1 MTMTRLQLNEVLDG
15 IVNQLSKNEK
25 AEIITKLLDIMTIK
39 QKKEIINYFQ
49 VNFPTDTRISL
60 EENGIVETV

>member
-1 MTMTRLQLNEVLDG
+1 MTMTRNQLNEVLDG

-25 AEIITKLLDIMTIK
+25 AEIITKLLDIMTTK
-39 QKKEIINYFQ
+39 QKKEIFNYFQ

-60 EENGIVETV
+60 EENGIVEFV

>member
-25 AEIITKLLDIMTIK
+25 AEIITKLLDIMTTK
-39 QKKEIINYFQ
+39 QKKEIYNYFQ

-60 EENGIVETV
+60 EENGIVEIV

>member
-25 AEIITKLLDIMTIK
+25 AEIITKLFDVMTVK
-39 QKKEIINYFQ
+39 QKKEIFNYFQ

>member
-25 AEIITKLLDIMTIK
+25 AEIISKLLDIMTTK
-39 QKKEIINYFQ
+39 QKKEIFNYFQ

-60 EENGIVETV
+60 EENGIVEIV

>member
-25 AEIITKLLDIMTIK
+25 AEIITKLLDVMTVK
-39 QKKEIINYFQ
+39 QKKEIFNYFQ